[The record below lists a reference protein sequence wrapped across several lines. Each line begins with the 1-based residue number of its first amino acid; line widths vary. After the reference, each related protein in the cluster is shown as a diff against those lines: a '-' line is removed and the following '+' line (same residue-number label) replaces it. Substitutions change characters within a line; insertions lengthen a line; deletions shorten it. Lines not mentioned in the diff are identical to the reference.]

1 LTLGRT
7 LIVKGV
13 IRGGRFVCVWVVVV
27 AALVG
32 GCSPAKV
39 PTGGTAPQTQNPT
52 QPGTS
57 APGDAVR
64 YLAMGDS
71 LTQGIGATDLET
83 GTFPALLAAKWTS
96 DGCQVELKNVGI
108 SGYTAGQIL
117 AEQVPAVAEFQPTLI
132 TFQGGG
138 NDIVNGVTEDEYR
151 KNVSA
156 VLDAAKNSGARV
168 VVFAQNEWFRSP
180 EGLNYGTEAELS
192 AKRDALDKILIDEAK
207 SHGAQF
213 VDLRPLYK
221 QQADQSLW
229 VEDGIHPTPAAYEA
243 WATEMATA
251 VPAPCK

>member
-1 LTLGRT
+1 MRHL
-7 LIVKGV
+7 
-13 IRGGRFVCVWVVVV
+13 RFVCIPVVAV

-32 GCSPAKV
+32 GCSSPGPGRG
-39 PTGGTAPQTQNPT
+39 PTAGTAAQSPT
-52 QPGTS
+52 PPATSVPG
-57 APGDAVR
+57 GAVR

-71 LTQGIGATDLET
+71 LTQGIGAADLET
-83 GTFPALLAAKWTS
+83 GTFPALLAQKWRS
-96 DGCQVELKNVGI
+96 DGCQVELQNVGS
-108 SGYTAGQIL
+108 SGYTASQIL
-117 AEQVPAVAEFQPTLI
+117 AEQVPAIADFQPTVI

-138 NDIVNGVTEDEYR
+138 NDIVNGVTPEVYR
-151 KNVSA
+151 TNVNA
-156 VLDAAKNSGARV
+156 VLDAAKGSGARV

-180 EGLNYGTEAELS
+180 EGLSYGTEAELS
-192 AKRDALDKILIDEAK
+192 AKRNALDEVLIDEAK

-221 QQADQSLW
+221 EQADQALW